1 MRDTAVQLDGYRD
14 KCVVVPYGIELA
26 GFAATPQVSQAAA
39 SWRQRFGPAPL
50 LLFVGRLVPYK
61 GVDVLIRAMAG
72 LEAQLA
78 VVGDGPLR
86 AALEG
91 AAVDGGVSDRV
102 HFLGALTDHEI
113 VALYHASDVFV
124 LPSVTRAEAFGMVQI
139 EAMACGTPVVSTDV
153 PSGVPWVNQHSE
165 SGLVVPAGD
174 ADRLNDALRQ
184 LCADGALRARLGAGA
199 RRRVEREFTAD
210 RMASRT
216 LAIYEELA
224 RGRRAMAV
232 GESGS

>member
-1 MRDTAVQLDGYRD
+1 VQLAGYRD
-14 KCVVVPYGIELA
+14 KCVVVPYGIELE
-26 GFAATPQVSQAAA
+26 GFAATPAVSRAAA
-39 SWRQRFGPAPL
+39 AWRQRLGPAPL

-61 GVDVLIRAMAG
+61 GVDVLIRAMTG
-72 LEAQLA
+72 LEAHLA

-86 AALEG
+86 ATLER
-91 AAVDGGVSDRV
+91 AAVDRGVSDRV
-102 HFLGALTDHEI
+102 HFLGALTDHEV
-113 VALYHASDVFV
+113 VALYHACEVFV
-124 LPSVTRAEAFGMVQI
+124 LPSITRAEAFGMVQI

-153 PSGVPWVNQHSE
+153 PSGVPWVNQHGE

-174 ADRLNDALRQ
+174 ADRLNEALQQ
-184 LCADGALRARLGAGA
+184 LCADAALRARLGAGA
-199 RRRVEREFTAD
+199 RARVAQEFTAD

-224 RGRRAMAV
+224 GGRRAIAA